1 MIGTVIKGS
10 AGLFDRRFFLGV
22 LLPTLA
28 FLAGAGALTA
38 VVARGPGGARKAWSA
53 LPLLDKS
60 LTVAAT
66 ITVAVVV
73 ATLLSGSAVQ
83 LLRWYEGYWPTPL
96 GRLLGELGS
105 TWHRRRRGELAEAA
119 RTDPVARGILNDYYP
134 PATPNEP
141 ALPTR
146 LGNVLRSAERH
157 PRLRYGIDTVTVWP
171 RLYPLLPDR
180 VVAGLNAGRATV
192 EASLVTATLF
202 AVFALYAGTLL
213 VLGRERWWLFVCC
226 FGGGML
232 VARLF
237 YRTAVSAAVGY
248 AEQLKAAFDVYR
260 LDLLRQLDGAAQDG
274 SAGATPPPWTPPAA
288 PAEER
293 CRWQQ
298 LSLLWLTGVHDG
310 VEEPP
315 RPRPPV
321 DRGARLMVVPL
332 STWLL
337 VVVALVCLTGA
348 VVLANPA

>member
-1 MIGTVIKGS
+1 MIKGS
-10 AGLFDRRFFLGV
+10 AGLFDRRFFLGA

-28 FLAGAGALTA
+28 FLCGAGVLTT
-38 VVARGPGGARKAWSA
+38 VVARGPGGAKKAWSA

-60 LTVAAT
+60 LTIAAV
-66 ITVAVVV
+66 ITVAVIV
-73 ATLLSGSAVQ
+73 ATLLSGSALHLV
-83 LLRWYEGYWPTPL
+83 RWYEGYWPTRL
-96 GRLLGELGS
+96 GRLMAELGS
-105 TWHRRRRGELAEAA
+105 TWHRRRRRTLAEAA
-119 RTDPVARGILNDYYP
+119 RTDPVARGILNDCYP

-180 VVAGLNAGRATV
+180 VVAGLNAGRATM
-192 EASLVTATLF
+192 EAGLVTATLF
-202 AVFALYAGTLL
+202 AAFALYAGTLL
-213 VLGRERWWLFVCC
+213 MLGRDRWWLFACC

-237 YRTAVSAAVGY
+237 YRTAVSAAIGY

-260 LDLLRQLDGAAQDG
+260 LDLLRQLDGAAAPDG
-274 SAGATPPPWTPPAA
+274 APGTIPPSWTAPAD

-293 CRWQQ
+293 HRWQS

-310 VEEPP
+310 IEESPQ
-315 RPRPPV
+315 PRPPV
-321 DRGARLMVVPL
+321 DRGTRFMIVPL
-332 STWLL
+332 STWLMGA
-337 VVVALVCLTGA
+337 VALVCLTGA
-348 VVLANPA
+348 LILGNPA